1 MGLCNDIEVMVRKFW
16 WGQRGEKRK
25 IHWLKWSEMTKAKS
39 EGGMG
44 FRDLAMHNDSLL
56 AKQAWRLL
64 QDINSLIYKV
74 FKPRFFPNCTIM
86 EAADSSRESYAWK
99 SILHGH
105 DVIKHGACWRIGNG
119 QSVQIWQH
127 SWLPNKHPTR
137 VLSPVLE
144 GWEEAK
150 VEVLINEATRTWNE
164 NIIDGLFVP
173 DEAALIKK
181 IPLSK
186 HPTED
191 KLYWPWTQNGQY
203 SCKSGYRFLKSEAD
217 KEVAKVAQDE
227 DKKFRFSI

>member
-1 MGLCNDIEVMVRKFW
+1 MGCFKLLVGFCNEIEVMVRKFW

-25 IHWLKWSEMTKAKS
+25 IHWLKWSEMTKAKG

-44 FRDLAMHNDSLL
+44 FRALAMHNDSLL

-64 QDINSLIYKV
+64 QDKNSLIYKV
-74 FKPRFFPNCTIM
+74 FKPCFFPNCTIM
-86 EAADSSRESYAWK
+86 EVADSSRESYAWK

-137 VLSPVLE
+137 VLSPALE

-173 DEAALIKK
+173 DEAVLIKK

-191 KLYWPWTQNGQY
+191 KLYWPWIQNGQY
-203 SCKSGYRFLKSEAD
+203 SCKSEYRFLKSEAD
-217 KEVAKVAQDE
+217 EDVAEAA
-227 DKKFRFSI
+227 